1 MTKVPGV
8 QPATKLKVLD
18 LYVKLIAWLEK
29 ARPKTWVNNSWAAAA
44 CQLVMTF
51 YKVEVEPQHLSKL
64 FGCKEATFTT
74 QVHALT
80 QLVVAA
86 ANGLPSS
93 TYPECLKHISVF
105 PVRPTAALFTDQGA
119 EEAMENTTSRALD
132 LSLEGDVTAVP
143 GTAAASSCK
152 ELLQRPATSATAD
165 ARRQAA
171 LPGAYAK
178 LAVHDMINMHDV
190 SLAIKMQVPFFP
202 SNLAGHVKV
211 DIFIER
217 AHDIKKLL
225 TTAANSSCESYS
237 ACVRKIANMP
247 CNLLPLL
254 PDATQAVASGE
265 VLQAARSIT
274 PLDAAASS
282 QQQKEAD
289 LPANVQSEVPGSP
302 LEASPALTEQQHA
315 VDSAEAHIDEAFNG
329 TEAAM
334 QREPAPAADSAQQ
347 GLASL
352 PTCALSLMPIQP
364 SLIPQAPTA
373 AQGMAVTNSRELRSQ
388 TEAAAFVTQEADLD
402 GLHTADLDPGT
413 IPHPHVST
421 PHQLALSQG
430 PPAPA
435 ARAQT
440 SDAVMSDDSDLG
452 LHKLQS
458 GTLASRVRVAEQAQR
473 PMLQLVLHRLSHSS
487 SEHNSAA
494 STADRLAQ
502 REQSQAQ
509 ILTSGEQQSA
519 SQPQSAVACLSTPL
533 SGQGGFPMQQQQQH
547 QQQQQPL
554 AVLQGPAVQQL
565 HKLLQQ
571 LETTAQTNAS
581 VALPAQPNEHLHAA
595 TVAGHALEDG
605 LPASWVRTAP
615 AHSQQHELQQAAPV
629 SLPAAGN
636 SDPSDRGPSPWVLLP
651 GPLHAVIAC
660 AMAQEGASSAPGGSS
675 TAAQGLSLVGPDGT
689 QGRGVKRPRADS
701 AARANST
708 GRPGQETQH
717 VDTVSRHAL
726 ASQPAAA
733 QVKSASI
740 LSRNAAGERHL
751 TTRLSPASE
760 QPAAL
765 VQLGSNLRLAD
776 GGTAGSAH
784 QDDSSTPADL
794 THAAKLAVEAVPAQ
808 QAHSAAP
815 PDSPAAG
822 FESPVQAASALQD
835 NSPQPAEQI
844 QLKVPASDS
853 DQQEKHLDGEQDTRQ
868 GTPPLHD
875 GSPGR
880 LPLARSRVPK
890 QGRSEA
896 TLGVSMSGAEHN
908 GTIDVDV
915 SRVAMPLRT
924 IVVGVDDMAPPSSK
938 KRRINEHEAQDALLL
953 LHDHEP
959 QEALQQ
965 QQGTDSESRAGARE
979 HVASVDSVEQDMT
992 KDAVVRPPP
1001 FTDVD
1006 GNPDA
1011 YEVDRIIDHRSWHA
1025 GNIVRVQYLVRWKGY
1040 GPEDDTWLSKTSLR
1054 HAREAIQ
1061 DYHNCMQ

>member
-1 MTKVPGV
+1 MHRLPISTAQVAAAVEQDSRLILKLFQKVATACKVTPPAVNFTNFTLHSMTKVPGV

-165 ARRQAA
+165 AHRQAA

-190 SLAIKMQVPFFP
+190 SLAIKMQVLHLYVRLMVWLGRDTSVGNSYWAAAALQIAMLHYKVPFFP

-388 TEAAAFVTQEADLD
+388 TEASAFVTQEADLD

-487 SEHNSAA
+487 SEHN
-494 STADRLAQ
+494 RGGLI
-502 REQSQAQ
+502 RPRG
-509 ILTSGEQQSA
+509 IL
-519 SQPQSAVACLSTPL
+519 
-533 SGQGGFPMQQQQQH
+533 
-547 QQQQQPL
+547 
-554 AVLQGPAVQQL
+554 
-565 HKLLQQ
+565 
-571 LETTAQTNAS
+571 N
-581 VALPAQPNEHLHAA
+581 
-595 TVAGHALEDG
+595 
-605 LPASWVRTAP
+605 
-615 AHSQQHELQQAAPV
+615 
-629 SLPAAGN
+629 
-636 SDPSDRGPSPWVLLP
+636 
-651 GPLHAVIAC
+651 
-660 AMAQEGASSAPGGSS
+660 SS
-675 TAAQGLSLVGPDGT
+675 T
-689 QGRGVKRPRADS
+689 RA
-701 AARANST
+701 
-708 GRPGQETQH
+708 
-717 VDTVSRHAL
+717 
-726 ASQPAAA
+726 
-733 QVKSASI
+733 
-740 LSRNAAGERHL
+740 
-751 TTRLSPASE
+751 
-760 QPAAL
+760 
-765 VQLGSNLRLAD
+765 QLGGARWLAD

-965 QQGTDSESRAGARE
+965 QQGTDSESRAGE
-979 HVASVDSVEQDMT
+979 WPWDWDLE
-992 KDAVVRPPP
+992 
-1001 FTDVD
+1001 
-1006 GNPDA
+1006 
-1011 YEVDRIIDHRSWHA
+1011 
-1025 GNIVRVQYLVRWKGY
+1025 
-1040 GPEDDTWLSKTSLR
+1040 
-1054 HAREAIQ
+1054 
-1061 DYHNCMQ
+1061 